1 MYKHLRTFLAYLLAI
16 AIVVTNI
23 PMSANAED
31 AAEDVVPVVEAENT
45 ETSEEPQV
53 ISELTEKRDEVTK
66 YFAMSDGTIKA
77 CIYPQNVHY
86 LEDGTYEEIDN
97 TLVKSKKDGKNY
109 YENKKNSFSAKIP
122 ESLKDDYVEFSDENG
137 YVKFKLLGA
146 SNQKL
151 EKVEKSKES
160 KNADVTKVKNVN
172 DRATFKAVKG
182 DVDITYDLAGNKLKE
197 TIVLSKKTKQSF
209 VFDIKTSAAKAVV
222 NNDNSISFFDKDGM
236 EIYQMQAPYM
246 SDAAGEYSNAVQTK
260 LEKSK
265 DGYTLTYAPDY
276 KWLSEK
282 ERVYPV
288 EIDPTLIQAIYKE
301 TVTDTYVGTMQNASN
316 PDIRGGW
323 DVLNIG
329 KRTTRIDGQQIVMRG
344 YIKFAIP
351 SEIGANDCIV
361 DAKLDLLHYTGGGT
375 SVNGTQID
383 VHELTSSF
391 SEGNTWWGNQPSYDP
406 IITDYA
412 IVNTGNYFAGSS
424 FSYDSYN
431 LTRLVNKWH
440 NGGTNHGIVL
450 KYHSDNADVS
460 SSQQVYYFAKQ
471 SVYYG
476 SVSKFVEITYR
487 NTTGLE
493 DYWSYTTQD
502 FGQYGTGYVNNYN
515 GNLVYV
521 HDDVTFNSGI
531 NGFTL
536 SHVYNTNQSGKG
548 AGYYGSGWRLNL
560 VQKLEPVTVTGYSN
574 VKYKYTDGD
583 GTEHYLVE
591 TSDGKIVDEDG
602 LGYTYE
608 SISEGELSKKLT
620 DKNGNV
626 LKFDWWN
633 YLRKIIDANG
643 NTISLN
649 YRPIPNVD
657 NYLATITTS
666 SGGIFTLDYD
676 SDYKLTSI
684 TDNAGRKTTYT
695 YTSGN
700 LTGIQY
706 PDGSALTFKYH
717 ASVAGV
723 SSSIHWLQS
732 IIAPDG
738 REIRYEHYGQTGK
751 IYWDWYLGSAGESS
765 AWHYFYY
772 SQNQTKLVDQYKKSI
787 TYQFDTFGRP
797 TCVYDDNQNI
807 YSQTYQDTTT
817 SGSRI
822 FNNNKLK
829 SSSNGNTYVNNL
841 LGNAVFSNDMT
852 GWLLYNEGG
861 QCSVVSSNGLITS
874 KSVKITSDNKTTN
887 VIMQGSAVTSKC
899 TYTFSG
905 YIKAENVQSGSHGA
919 ALEVIVDGASGTKW
933 YYSDFITG
941 TTDSEIDNGFQ
952 RVSVTFTLEE
962 GESINRLTAGIYNAS
977 GTVYIDSLQL
987 EEGDIVNQINLI
999 DNSSFERHSGTHTTP
1014 SGYIGSYGNSGAS
1027 LDVSKSGSVSC
1038 KVTGVGTEVRRISQ
1052 RLYLPGKAGDV
1063 YTVGGWAKAN
1073 AVSNHAKEV
1082 DDANFTL
1089 YVCAYS
1095 VDGTKEWVIPKFNEY
1110 VSDWQFVSK
1119 TFVLTK
1125 EYTSLQVYCVYDYN
1139 GNTAYF
1145 DNLFLY
1151 RDTMQSYTYD
1161 GNGNV
1166 VSTLDYASQNQTFEY
1181 KKNNLSKLIHPDGSF
1196 YEYYYDSHNNM
1207 TLSRSSEGV
1216 QYKVDYDSTGNP
1228 VATTISS
1235 NANSTSLTEGKVYYI
1250 RNKLSGKYI
1259 DIDTGAE
1266 GTNIFQNDFSGA
1278 VTQKWKLIS
1287 NHNGSVS
1294 LVNQVGIGRDYMTVS
1309 GCESAD
1315 GSNIHGYIP
1324 PNGDAFI
1331 LKAESLK
1338 IEPASEYTYKI
1349 MTAASNYSSCVE
1361 VSNSATAEGGNI
1373 DQWNYTGTDAQQWY
1387 FEDVEQPPASAI
1399 ESGTIYQFR
1408 ARNSGKY
1415 LNLKDG
1421 SIDIGTAVQ
1430 QYTYNNTDAQKYI
1443 LNRYEDT
1450 DYYTIT
1456 AYKDRTKLLEISSDV
1471 NSIGYRYLQLGDSMI
1486 TDSKLFKLEYNADMQ
1501 GFYIIPKANEAW
1513 VLDVANYS
1521 IADHADLIFTGKA
1534 PTINRFFLAEKVS
1547 NVISSSATY
1556 QDNGNYPHTVTDSRG
1571 NTTTYTYDTKRG
1583 LQTGVINAKGGTTE
1597 YTYNSKNDRLENVK
1611 TGDSAV
1617 KYQYNTVGMLQNITS
1632 PSGTTYHF
1640 NYDAFGRQSKISVGS
1655 QMLSETLYR
1664 DNYLALVSR
1673 FNYGN
1678 GAYKNYSYDNQNRLI
1693 SESVNELT
1701 SRMYLY
1707 DKSGNVA
1714 EINDLLAN
1722 VTTRFQYDLIG
1733 RVVGI
1738 KASDGQSMRFV
1749 YDKYNRLSLS
1759 KWTMGDISLSNGYIY
1774 GDSSVAGQKNGLIYG
1789 VNLNGAQKLG
1799 YGYDDLSRL
1808 QNRTVGTET
1817 PFVTEYTYLEGK
1829 DSNTTTTLVKTVKNG
1844 ADTLEYTY
1852 DELGNITTVSKNGIV
1867 IEQYSY
1873 DELNQLKSA
1882 VYGEDTYQ
1890 YFYDNGG
1897 NLTEIKKNNEVIKS
1911 YSYGNSEWKD
1921 LLTSFNGEAITYD
1934 EIGNPLTY
1942 RNGMSFTWQNGRQL
1956 AGISKDGA
1964 ELASYTY
1971 NAEGLRTSKTVNGV
1985 TTDYYWLNG
1994 TLQGQKTGEESIL
2007 FLYDENGNAYGFIVK
2022 NGTGESTY
2030 YYEFNVQGDI
2040 IGIIDS
2046 TGTKVVEY
2054 TYGAWGDILS
2064 VTGALADTIGQMN
2077 PLRYRG
2083 YYYDAETGFYYLTSR
2098 YYDAETGRFINAD
2111 GAIAGAGGKIGG
2123 YNLYSYCFNNPVNM
2137 SDLAG
2142 NWPKW
2147 LKEIGARAKYLAG
2160 FVVGVVTAPIKA
2172 IKADIGLGIGLGIKA
2187 STNVKGIKIDG
2198 GASASITDSVSYD
2211 KGKVDVKNTT
2221 STKIGVN
2228 ALSIINAQYMNGKE
2242 HSFFDNKCNCNI
2254 IHTPFVT
2261 QSHCVANKKIQ
2272 RTETTLGISV
2282 GAYLCLGG
2290 EVSVGIDLGTWY
2302 NELIDVLNEPYISP
2316 YY

>member
-1 MYKHLRTFLAYLLAI
+1 MYKHLRTFLAYLLAM
-16 AIVVTNI
+16 AIIVTNI
-23 PMSANAED
+23 PMSANA
-31 AAEDVVPVVEAENT
+31 AEPAESPVPVTEESGEA

-53 ISELTEKRDEVTK
+53 ITELIEKRDEVTK
-66 YFAMSDGTIKA
+66 YFAMSDGTVKA

-97 TLVKSKKDGKNY
+97 TLVKSRKDGKNY

-146 SNQKL
+146 SNQKI
-151 EKVEKSKES
+151 EKAAKSKAS
-160 KNADVTKVKNVN
+160 KNADATEVKGVN
-172 DRATFKAVKG
+172 DRATFKSVKG

-209 VFDIKTSAAKAVV
+209 VFDIKTSAAKAAV
-222 NNDNSISFFDKDGM
+222 NNDNSISFFDKDGT

-316 PDIRGGW
+316 NDIRGGW

-351 SEIGANDCIV
+351 AEIGANDCIV

-406 IITDYA
+406 VITDYA

-450 KYHSDNADVS
+450 KYHNDTTDVS
-460 SSQQVYYFAKQ
+460 TSQQVFYFAKQ

-476 SVSKFVEITYR
+476 SISKFVEITYR

-521 HDDVTFNSGI
+521 HDDVNFNSGI

-536 SHVYNTNQSGKG
+536 SHVYNTNQSNKG

-649 YRPIPNVD
+649 YRPIPGVD

-666 SGGIFTLDYD
+666 SGGTFALDYD

-684 TDNAGRKTTYT
+684 TDNAGRKTLYR
-695 YTSGN
+695 YSSED
-700 LTGIQY
+700 LAEIEY
-706 PDGSALTFKYH
+706 PDGTILKMGYSNHRLSTIT
-717 ASVAGV
+717 S
-723 SSSIHWLQS
+723 LDQS
-732 IIAPDG
+732 KIC
-738 REIRYEHYGQTGK
+738 YEYNAVGK
-751 IYWDWYLGSAGESS
+751 VKKTWKVGTDHTLGNCYQFAYE
-765 AWHYFYY
+765 
-772 SQNQTKLVDQYKKSI
+772 QNQTRVVDSYNKGI
-787 TYQFDTFGRP
+787 TYQFDTFGRA
-797 TCVYDDNQNI
+797 TCVYDDEQNI
-807 YSQTYQDTTT
+807 YSQTYNSTVT
-817 SGSRI
+817 SSSGI
-822 FNNNKLK
+822 FKNNKLK
-829 SSSNGNTYVNNL
+829 SSSNGATYVNNL
-841 LGNAVFSNDMT
+841 LSNAVFANGLA
-852 GWLLYNEGG
+852 GWLMYKENPDS
-861 QCSVVSSNGLITS
+861 QISIVSNVGLLTS
-874 KSVKITSDNKTTN
+874 KSVKISSEGDTIE
-887 VIMQGSAVTSKC
+887 VIAQTISRSAIRN
-899 TYTFSG
+899 YTFSG
-905 YIKAENVQSGSHGA
+905 YLKTKNVQSETHGA
-919 ALEVIVDGASGTKW
+919 GLEVVINGPNGIKQYFPDLIK
-933 YYSDFITG
+933 G

-952 RVSVTFTLEE
+952 HVSICFTLEE
-962 GESINRLTAGIYNAS
+962 GEYIERLTAGLYRAS

-987 EEGDIVNQINLI
+987 EEGNTANPINLI
-999 DNSSFERHSGTHTTP
+999 ENSSFESTPGTNSTP
-1014 SGYIGSYGNSGAS
+1014 SGFFGSHNDNSSGTTTVENYGGNNSYRI
-1027 LDVSKSGSVSC
+1027 SGSAGENRSLCQQLVF
-1038 KVTGVGTEVRRISQ
+1038 E
-1052 RLYLPGKAGDV
+1052 GKAGEV
-1063 YTVGGWAKAN
+1063 YSYGGWVKGN
-1073 AVSNHAKEV
+1073 AVPKKDN
-1082 DDANFTL
+1082 
-1089 YVCAYS
+1089 
-1095 VDGTKEWVIPKFNEY
+1095 TKFNMLIHFIFNDNTDEWIPKWFNNY
-1110 VSDWQFVSK
+1110 VTDWQFVMDTVIAK
-1119 TFVLTK
+1119 KDFYAI
-1125 EYTSLQVYCVYDYN
+1125 EIYCCYLN
-1139 GNTAYF
+1139 ENTAYF
-1145 DNLFLY
+1145 DNIFLY

-1161 GNGNV
+1161 ANGNV
-1166 VSTLDYASQNQTFEY
+1166 VSVSDYASQNQTFEY
-1181 KKNNLSKLIHPDGSF
+1181 KNNNLSKLIRPEGSF

-1235 NANSTSLTEGKVYYI
+1235 NLNTASLSEGKVYYI

-1259 DIDTGAE
+1259 DVE
-1266 GTNIFQNDFSGA
+1266 TNTVERYCHQNSFSGA
-1278 VTQKWKLIS
+1278 ETQKWKIIS
-1287 NHNGSVS
+1287 NHNGSIS
-1294 LVNQVGIGRDYMTVS
+1294 LVNQAGSGSDYMTIS
-1309 GCESAD
+1309 NCESTN
-1315 GSNIHGYIP
+1315 GRRIHGYIP
-1324 PNGDAFI
+1324 SNGDAFI

-1338 IEPASEYTYKI
+1338 IESASEYTYKI
-1349 MTAASNYSSCVE
+1349 MTAASNYASCVE
-1361 VSNSATAEGGNI
+1361 VSNNDTAEGANI

-1387 FEDVEQPPASAI
+1387 FEDVEQPPATTI
-1399 ESGTIYQFR
+1399 EDGTAYQFR

-1415 LNLKDG
+1415 LNLKDNAT
-1421 SIDIGTAVQ
+1421 DAGTPVQ
-1430 QYTYNNTDAQKYI
+1430 QYAYNSTDAQKYI

-1456 AYKDRTKLLEISSDV
+1456 TYKDKTKLLEISSGM
-1471 NSIGYRYLQLGDSMI
+1471 NSNGYQYLQVGDSTV
-1486 TDSKLFKLEYNADMQ
+1486 TDSKLFKLEYNAAMQ
-1501 GFYIIPKANEAW
+1501 GFYIIPKANETLA
-1513 VLDVANYS
+1513 LDVAYYS
-1521 IADHADLIFTGKA
+1521 VADGADLIFTGKQA
-1534 PTINRFFLAEKVS
+1534 ATNRFFIAEKFS
-1547 NVISSSATY
+1547 AAITSSATY

-1571 NTTTYTYDTKRG
+1571 NTTTYTYDTSRG
-1583 LQTGVINAKGGTTE
+1583 LQTGVTDAKGGTTA

-1611 TGDSAV
+1611 SGDSVV
-1617 KYQYNTVGMLQNITS
+1617 KYQYNTVGTLKNITS

-1655 QMLSETLYR
+1655 QMLSETIYR
-1664 DNYLALVSR
+1664 DNYLSLVSR

-1714 EINDLLAN
+1714 EIKDLLAN
-1722 VTTRFQYDLIG
+1722 VTTKFQYDLIG

-1759 KWTMGDISLSNGYIY
+1759 KWAMGDISLSNGYIY

-1789 VNLNGAQKLG
+1789 VNLNGAQKLS
-1799 YGYDDLSRL
+1799 YAYDELSRL
-1808 QNRTVGTET
+1808 QSRTVGTET

-1844 ADTLEYTY
+1844 SDTLEYTY
-1852 DELGNITTVSKNGIV
+1852 DALGNITTVSKNGIV

-1890 YFYDNGG
+1890 YFYDDGG

-1934 EIGNPLTY
+1934 AIGNSLSY

-2007 FLYDENGNAYGFIVK
+2007 FLYDENGNAYGFITK

-2064 VTGALADTIGQMN
+2064 VTGTLADTIGQRN

-2111 GAIAGAGGKIGG
+2111 AVVSGTGKSTQG
-2123 YNLYSYCFNNPVNM
+2123 YNLFSYCFNNPINM
-2137 SDLAG
+2137 SDETG
-2142 NWPKW
+2142 HWPKIINSIVSGIQSVIKKATSK
-2147 LKEIGARAKYLAG
+2147 LSSHKNKTSSFPFANNVNK
-2160 FVVGVVTAPIKA
+2160 VHVTTPTAM
-2172 IKADIGLGIGLGIKA
+2172 
-2187 STNVKGIKIDG
+2187 IDG
-2198 GASASITDSVSYD
+2198 GTLL
-2211 KGKVDVKNTT
+2211 G
-2221 STKIGVN
+2221 KIGFSTTTKKQNKSSGLFHSYSDIGNN
-2228 ALSIINAQYMNGKE
+2228 ASKYGIGINVVDWLGVGVGVSSDLNVYGGVQLTPWV
-2242 HSFFDNKCNCNI
+2242 
-2254 IHTPFVT
+2254 HT
-2261 QSHCVANKKIQ
+2261 
-2272 RTETTLGISV
+2272 
-2282 GAYLCLGG
+2282 
-2290 EVSVGIDLGTWY
+2290 EVSIGFDGVGRVIGIDIGETAYDIEIKRGWG
-2302 NELIDVLNEPYISP
+2302 LIVVLAAPEMFETLKAAPVLVR
-2316 YY
+2316 

>member
-1 MYKHLRTFLAYLLAI
+1 MYKHLRPFLAYLLAI

-31 AAEDVVPVVEAENT
+31 ATESPVPVVETENT

-53 ISELTEKRDEVTK
+53 ITELTEKRDEVTK

-97 TLVKSKKDGKNY
+97 TLVKSRKDGKNY

-122 ESLKDDYVEFSDENG
+122 ESLKDDYVEFSDKNG

-151 EKVEKSKES
+151 EKAAKSKAS
-160 KNADVTKVKNVN
+160 KNADTTEVKGVN

-209 VFDIKTSAAKAVV
+209 VFDVKTSATKAVV
-222 NNDNSISFFDKDGM
+222 NNDNSISFFDKDGT

-282 ERVYPV
+282 GRVYPV

-329 KRTTRIDGQQIVMRG
+329 KRTTRIDGQQIVMRC

-412 IVNTGNYFAGSS
+412 MVNTGNYFAGSS

-450 KYHSDNADVS
+450 KYHSDTTDVS
-460 SSQQVYYFAKQ
+460 TSQQVYYFAKQ

-521 HDDVTFNSGI
+521 HDDVTFHSGI

-536 SHVYNTNQSGKG
+536 SHVYNSCNVNVNYPLNGQ
-548 AGYYGSGWRLNL
+548 AGYYGTGWKLNL

-574 VKYKYTDGD
+574 VKYKYIDGD

-608 SISEGELSKKLT
+608 DISEGQLIRKLT
-620 DKNGNV
+620 DKNGTI
-626 LKFDWWN
+626 LKFDRWN
-633 YLRKIIDANG
+633 YLRHIIDSNG
-643 NTISLN
+643 NTIKLN
-649 YRPIPNVD
+649 YSPIPDVD
-657 NYLATITTS
+657 NYLTSISTS
-666 SGGIFTLDYD
+666 SGGTFLLGYD

-684 TDNAGRKTTYT
+684 TDNGGRKTLYK
-695 YTSGN
+695 YSSGD
-700 LTGIQY
+700 LTEIQY
-706 PDGSALTFKYH
+706 PDGTVLKMGYSNHRLST
-717 ASVAGV
+717 
-723 SSSIHWLQS
+723 ITD
-732 IIAPDG
+732 PDNSK
-738 REIRYEHYGQTGK
+738 ICYEYNTTGK
-751 IYWDWYLGSAGESS
+751 MKKTWTVGTNQATGNCYQFAYE
-765 AWHYFYY
+765 
-772 SQNQTKLVDQYKKSI
+772 QNQTRIVDSYNKGI
-787 TYQFDTFGRP
+787 TYQFDTFGRA

-807 YSQTYQDTTT
+807 YSQTYNSTVT
-817 SGSRI
+817 SGSGV
-822 FNNNKLK
+822 FQNNKLK
-829 SSSNGNTYVNNL
+829 SSSNGTAYVNNL
-841 LGNAVFSNDMT
+841 LANAVFSNDLTSWMLHN
-852 GWLLYNEGG
+852 GGG
-861 QCSVVSSNGLITS
+861 QFSVVSNNGLITS
-874 KSVKITSDNKTTN
+874 KSVKITNDAKTIN
-887 VIMQGSAVTSKC
+887 VIMQAPAVTPKR

-905 YIKAENVQSGSHGA
+905 YLKTENVQSESNGA
-919 ALEVIVDGASGTKW
+919 SLEVVVNGTNGAKF
-933 YYSDFITG
+933 YYPEFVTG
-941 TTDSEIDNGFQ
+941 TTASEIDNGFQ
-952 RVSVTFTLEE
+952 RLSVTFTLEE
-962 GESINRLTAGIYNAS
+962 GESINRLTAGLYNAS

-987 EEGDIVNQINLI
+987 EEGETANQINLV
-999 DNSSFERHSGTHTTP
+999 DNSSFERSLGTNANPAGFTD
-1014 SGYIGSYGNSGAS
+1014 SYKNSYN
-1027 LDVSKSGSVSC
+1027 GSVTTE
-1038 KVTGVGTEVRRISQ
+1038 KYTGNNSYTLGGIATENCYLYQRIMTN
-1052 RLYLPGKAGDV
+1052 GKAGDV
-1063 YTVGGWAKAN
+1063 FSYGGWAKGN
-1073 AVSNHAKEV
+1073 CVPEKNNT
-1082 DDANFTL
+1082 NFDIIFHIIYNDNT
-1089 YVCAYS
+1089 S
-1095 VDGTKEWVIPKFNEY
+1095 SWFSRKFNVY
-1110 VSDWQFVSK
+1110 VSGWQFVSDTAMAQK
-1119 TFVLTK
+1119 DYKAVDI
-1125 EYTSLQVYCVYDYN
+1125 YCCYYRN
-1139 GNTAYF
+1139 INKAYF
-1145 DNLFLY
+1145 DDLFVY

-1161 GNGNV
+1161 ANGNV
-1166 VSTLDYASQNQTFEY
+1166 VSVSDYASQNQTFEY
-1181 KKNNLSKLIHPDGSF
+1181 KKNNLSKLIRPDGSF

-1216 QYKVDYDSTGNP
+1216 QYSVDYDSAGNP

-1235 NANSTSLTEGKVYYI
+1235 NINATSLTEGKVYYI
-1250 RNKLSGKYI
+1250 RNKFSGKYI
-1259 DIDTGAE
+1259 DIETSTIE
-1266 GTNIFQNDFSGA
+1266 RNIFQKSFSGT
-1278 VTQKWKLIS
+1278 VTQKWKIVS
-1287 NHNGSVS
+1287 NHDGSVS
-1294 LVNQVGIGRDYMTVS
+1294 LVNQAGSGTDYMTIS
-1309 GCESAD
+1309 NCESTN
-1315 GSNIHGYIP
+1315 GQNIHGYVP
-1324 PNGDAFI
+1324 PNGSSFI
-1331 LKAESLK
+1331 LKAEGLK
-1338 IEPASEYTYKI
+1338 IEPATEYTYKI

-1361 VSNSATAEGGNI
+1361 VSNSATTEGANI

-1387 FEDVEQPPASAI
+1387 FEDVEQPPASTI
-1399 ESGTIYQFR
+1399 ESGAIYQFR

-1421 SIDIGTAVQ
+1421 STDTGTAIQ
-1430 QYTYNNTDAQKYI
+1430 QYTYNHTDAQKYI
-1443 LNRYEDT
+1443 LNQYENT

-1456 AYKDRTKLLEISSDV
+1456 AYKDRTKLFEMSSDV
-1471 NSIGYRYLQLGDSMI
+1471 NSSGYRYLRLGDSTV
-1486 TDSKLFKLEYNADMQ
+1486 TDSKLFKLEYNASMQ

-1513 VLDVANYS
+1513 ALDVANYS
-1521 IADHADLIFTGKA
+1521 IADGADLIFTGKQA
-1534 PTINRFFLAEKVS
+1534 ATNRFFIAEKFS
-1547 NVISSSATY
+1547 ATIISSATY

-1571 NTTTYTYDTKRG
+1571 NTTTYTYDTSRG
-1583 LQTGVINAKGGTTE
+1583 LQTGVTDAKGGTTE

-1611 TGDSAV
+1611 SGDSVV
-1617 KYQYNTVGMLQNITS
+1617 KYQYNTVGTLKNITS

-1655 QMLSETLYR
+1655 QMLSETIYR
-1664 DNYLALVSR
+1664 DNYLSLVSR

-1722 VTTRFQYDLIG
+1722 VTTKFQYDLIG

-1759 KWTMGDISLSNGYIY
+1759 KWALGDISLSNGYIY

-1799 YGYDDLSRL
+1799 YAYDELSRL
-1808 QNRTVGTET
+1808 QSRTVGTET

-1844 ADTLEYTY
+1844 SDTLEYTY
-1852 DELGNITTVSKNGIV
+1852 DALGNITTVSKNGIV

-1890 YFYDNGG
+1890 YFYDDGG

-1921 LLTSFNGEAITYD
+1921 LLTSFNGETITYD
-1934 EIGNPLTY
+1934 EIGNPLSY

-1964 ELASYTY
+1964 ALASYTY

-2007 FLYDENGNAYGFIVK
+2007 FLYDENGTAYGFITK

-2046 TGTKVVEY
+2046 VGTKVVEY
-2054 TYGAWGDILS
+2054 TYGAWGDLLS
-2064 VTGALADTIGQMN
+2064 VTGTLADTIGQRN

-2098 YYDAETGRFINAD
+2098 YYDAESGRFISAD
-2111 GAIAGAGGKIGG
+2111 KSISGVGGIVEG

-2137 SDLAG
+2137 SDPAG
-2142 NWPKW
+2142 NWPTW
-2147 LKEIGARAKYLAG
+2147 LKEIGARAKYLTK

-2187 STNVKGIKIDG
+2187 SANVKGIKIDG

-2272 RTETTLGISV
+2272 RTEATLGISI

-2290 EVSVGIDLGTWY
+2290 EVSVGIDLRTWY